1 MARSVK
7 LTLNVDRNLI
17 DKATRYARLHDMSL
31 AELVSSYLR
40 QVTADQQDA
49 DEVDSLVR
57 EVADEIPVDQIVDL
71 DDTKCQHLKGK
82 FLHG

>member
-17 DKATRYARLHDMSL
+17 DKATRYARRHDMSL
-31 AELVSSYLR
+31 SELVSSYLR

-57 EVADEIPVDQIVDL
+57 EVADEIPVDQIMDL
-71 DDTKCQHLKGK
+71 DDTRCQHLKGK